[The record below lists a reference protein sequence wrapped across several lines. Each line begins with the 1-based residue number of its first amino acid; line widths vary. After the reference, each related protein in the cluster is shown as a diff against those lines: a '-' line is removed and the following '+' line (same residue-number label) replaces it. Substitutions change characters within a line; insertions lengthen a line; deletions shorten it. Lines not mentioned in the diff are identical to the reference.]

1 MAEIRLRPFEPADSE
16 ALSAWYASDPQG
28 LEDMMGTPLPDPLAC
43 TLAFNAILQ
52 RHAERR
58 SIFLMA
64 ICDNRAIGCVIVTD
78 LSPEGDKGRPH
89 IYIVPDERRHSF
101 SVARAGEQMAQQLGI
116 QHFMI
121 SVDPNNRRSLLFVRR
136 LGYTDIP
143 HLIFRKE
150 LSPWPE
156 QQKPRHTGF
165 PSFSEDSVPL
175 EAPSVAA
182 QKAS

>member
-1 MAEIRLRPFEPADSE
+1 MAEIRLRPFEPADSP
-16 ALSAWYASDPQG
+16 ALSAWYDSDPQG
-28 LEDMMGTPLPDPLAC
+28 LEAMMGTPLPDPLAC

-64 ICDNRAIGCVIVTD
+64 VCDDRAIGCVIVTD

-101 SVARAGEQMAQQLGI
+101 AVARAGEQTARQLGI

-121 SVDPNNRRSLLFVRR
+121 SVDPKNRRSLLFAKR

-143 HLIFRKE
+143 HLILRKE
-150 LSPWPE
+150 LAPWTQPQQDGLSP
-156 QQKPRHTGF
+156 
-165 PSFSEDSVPL
+165 SLLEDSAPL
-175 EAPSVAA
+175 DAASVAA
-182 QKAS
+182 QKAR

>member
-16 ALSAWYASDPQG
+16 ALSAWYDSDPQG
-28 LEDMMGTPLPDPLAC
+28 LESMMGTPLPDPLAC

-64 ICDNRAIGCVIVTD
+64 VCNDRAIGCVIVTD

-101 SVARAGEQMAQQLGI
+101 FAR
-116 QHFMI
+116 
-121 SVDPNNRRSLLFVRR
+121 
-136 LGYTDIP
+136 
-143 HLIFRKE
+143 
-150 LSPWPE
+150 
-156 QQKPRHTGF
+156 
-165 PSFSEDSVPL
+165 
-175 EAPSVAA
+175 
-182 QKAS
+182 

>member
-16 ALSAWYASDPQG
+16 ALSAWYGHDPQG

-52 RHAERR
+52 HHQEAR

-64 ICDNRAIGCVIVTD
+64 VCDDRAIGCVIVSD
-78 LSPEGDKGRPH
+78 LSPEWDKGRPH

-101 SVARAGEQMAQQLGI
+101 AVARVAENMARQLGI
-116 QHFMI
+116 QHFVI
-121 SVDPNNRRSLLFVRR
+121 TIDPENRRALLFNKR
-136 LGYTDIP
+136 LGYKKIP
-143 HLIFRKE
+143 YLILRKE
-150 LSPWPE
+150 LAPWVE
-156 QQKPRHTGF
+156 SQKPLHTGF
-165 PSFSEDSVPL
+165 QPSSEDSAPL

>member
-16 ALSAWYASDPQG
+16 ALSVWYGHDPQG
-28 LEDMMGTPLPDPLAC
+28 LEALMGTPLPDPLAC

-64 ICDNRAIGCVIVTD
+64 VCDDRSIGCVIVSD
-78 LSPEGDKGRPH
+78 LSQEGDKGRPH

-101 SVARAGEQMAQQLGI
+101 AVARAGEQMARQLGI

-121 SVDPNNRRSLLFVRR
+121 SVDPNNRRSLLFAKR
-136 LGYTDIP
+136 LGYMDIP
-143 HLIFRKE
+143 YLILRKE
-150 LSPWPE
+150 LPPWE
-156 QQKPRHTGF
+156 ISEH
-165 PSFSEDSVPL
+165 PSGDQPSSEDSVPL
-175 EAPSVAA
+175 DAPSVAA
-182 QKAS
+182 QKAR